1 MADEYTIT
9 TRSEGLL
16 GHIGRWGAALIT
28 DEELLEAVAVHDAEK
43 RAEWEAEQGEPE
55 WGVGWSA
62 TWSSRVMGFPLPS
75 REEAEAH
82 VRESNAD
89 PDDDVRYFL
98 VQRTPEREPG
108 WWLPVPDTTNHETT
122 GANDV

>member
-1 MADEYTIT
+1 MSERTPPTGTVRHAWAKAHPFPLT
-9 TRSEGLL
+9 TEVEERYAEFD
-16 GHIGRWGAALIT
+16 RWLARVI
-28 DEELLEAVAVHDAEK
+28 AEK

-89 PDDDVRYFL
+89 PDDDMRYFL

-108 WWLPVPDTTNHETT
+108 WWLPVPDTTNHESE
-122 GANDV
+122 D